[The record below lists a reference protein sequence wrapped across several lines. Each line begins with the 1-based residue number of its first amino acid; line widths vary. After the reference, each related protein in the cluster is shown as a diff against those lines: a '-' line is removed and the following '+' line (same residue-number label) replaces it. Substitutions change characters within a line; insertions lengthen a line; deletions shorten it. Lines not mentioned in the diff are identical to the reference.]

1 MDWAQ
6 TAAIIVA
13 IVAAVGVGAG
23 GIYTSLN
30 GIHAQVAA
38 IQAEAAADRRAMRE
52 EAAADRRAMR
62 EEAAVERRAVR
73 EEAAA
78 DRRAMQGAVDAF
90 RSEMLRFAE
99 RQSYVEGRLA
109 ERRALTD

>member
-1 MDWAQ
+1 MNWAQ

-52 EAAADRRAMR
+52 EAAADRR
-62 EEAAVERRAVR
+62 V
-73 EEAAA
+73 
-78 DRRAMQGAVDAF
+78 MQGAVDAF
-90 RSEMLRFAE
+90 RNEMLRFAE

-109 ERRALTD
+109 ERGSVAD

>member
-1 MDWAQ
+1 MNWAQ

-13 IVAAVGVGAG
+13 IIAAVGVGAG

-52 EAAADRRAMR
+52 EAAADRR
-62 EEAAVERRAVR
+62 V
-73 EEAAA
+73 
-78 DRRAMQGAVDAF
+78 MQGAVDAF

-99 RQSYVEGRLA
+99 RRSYVEGRLA
-109 ERRALTD
+109 ERGSVAD

>member
-1 MDWAQ
+1 MSWAQ

-13 IVAAVGVGAG
+13 IVAAIGVSAG

-38 IQAEAAADRRAMRE
+38 IQAESAADRRAMRE
-52 EAAADRRAMR
+52 EAAADRSAM
-62 EEAAVERRAVR
+62 R

-78 DRRAMQGAVDAF
+78 DRRALQATMNVF
-90 RSEMLRFAE
+90 RSEMLRLAE
-99 RQSYVEGRLA
+99 RQSYLEGQIA
-109 ERRALTD
+109 ERGAAAD

>member
-1 MDWAQ
+1 MNWAQ

-52 EAAADRRAMR
+52 EAA
-62 EEAAVERRAVR
+62 VERRAVR

-90 RSEMLRFAE
+90 RREMLRFAE

-109 ERRALTD
+109 ELGAVTD

>member
-1 MDWAQ
+1 MNWAQ

-38 IQAEAAADRRAMRE
+38 IQAEAAADRRAM
-52 EAAADRRAMR
+52 
-62 EEAAVERRAVR
+62 
-73 EEAAA
+73 
-78 DRRAMQGAVDAF
+78 QGAVDAF

-99 RQSYVEGRLA
+99 RQSYLEGRLSELGA
-109 ERRALTD
+109 VTD